1 MSHVHPCG
9 RSRMVGQQPGAHTFA
24 HTFSFKA
31 RDQSKV
37 THVQGVPDQAKC
49 QPDRPRRGGHRP
61 AAGKQVVRGLVL
73 AAVCCELEPLDPGG
87 TVSPD
92 NGYFHRAVPPDR
104 YSATRRDITCL
115 ASADHGISWPPAR
128 HPTAAGQRPRSAP
141 TWPALTSQAG
151 PSCRDRSQM
160 RAGMAVT
167 IIDESPRARRRI
179 ATVNALSTGTTRGDR
194 K

>member
-1 MSHVHPCG
+1 M
-9 RSRMVGQQPGAHTFA
+9 
-24 HTFSFKA
+24 
-31 RDQSKV
+31 
-37 THVQGVPDQAKC
+37 
-49 QPDRPRRGGHRP
+49 
-61 AAGKQVVRGLVL
+61 
-73 AAVCCELEPLDPGG
+73 
-87 TVSPD
+87 
-92 NGYFHRAVPPDR
+92 PPDR

-115 ASADHGISWPPAR
+115 ASADHGISWPPER

-179 ATVNALSTGTTRGDR
+179 ATVNALSTGTTRGIESDYAVNPAPR
-194 K
+194 WPKPPENWVPPAGWKPDPSWPPAPPGWQFWVETSGRNTEGLAQRLGLSSSSTRPFRARAGPQPCPTRLARGLGHRRGGGLARRHLAAAD